1 MTLDKA
7 LQILIGNK
15 DDKKAELFLH
25 FLSDKLWKLY
35 NTYIMDKIKMVD
47 GGIKWNLKVPNAK
60 ENIGYNQTIT
70 MPQVNSDMFANVEIE
85 LVDVKGLDENKHGL
99 KLTVAPDK
107 KSFAITGTPT
117 LEAFRKDG
125 AVAESTFELTIMY
138 KFTRGIEMPE
148 DRPTLEHKIPFVIN
162 QDPRKLWRN
171 IPVDWKNMPEP
182 KYQNDDTQKIY
193 IKVEALADG
202 TPQKDIVAASKR
214 GRSHAQEGKPRDDHF
229 RMEHMDNGWYIMAVA
244 DGAGSAKYSRQ
255 GSTIA
260 CDESVNFC
268 MSKLGQSKA
277 FEDAIEKYGI
287 LQDTTE
293 EEARKIVGNYIYD
306 IVGNAAFKAHKAI
319 QAEAVLTK
327 LPTKYYATTLL
338 LTICKKFNFGWFVA
352 SFWVGDGAICL
363 YDRNKHTAKILGIPD
378 EGEYAGQTRFLT
390 MPEIF
395 KDATDLYK
403 RLRFY
408 VVDDFT
414 ALFLMSDGVS
424 DPKFE
429 TDANLNNPE
438 KWDDLWDD
446 LKENGVELK
455 DDNEA
460 LKDQLLDWL
469 DFWAPGNHD
478 DRTIAILYEG
488 EDSKKVTDGN
498 GDTEVKDYDKAID
511 TDDMKSEDTECDCC
525 DTGSGTEVEKAKEDE
540 AGMTQEKT
548 IEEQQNE

>member
-15 DDKKAELFLH
+15 DDEKAERFLH

-47 GGIKWNLKVPNAK
+47 GELKWNINVPNAK
-60 ENIGYNQTIT
+60 ENIEYNQTVA
-70 MPQVNSDMFANVEIE
+70 MPQISSDILANVMVE

-107 KSFAITGTPT
+107 NSFAITGTPT
-117 LEAFRKDG
+117 LEAFRRDG
-125 AVAESTFELTIMY
+125 AVAESTFELTILY
-138 KFTRGIEMPE
+138 KFVGGIEMPA

-171 IPVDWKNMPEP
+171 IPVDWDNMPEP

-193 IKVEALADG
+193 VKVEALADG

-244 DGAGSAKYSRQ
+244 DGAGSAKFSRQ

-260 CDESVNFC
+260 CNESVSFC

-277 FEDAIEKYGI
+277 FEDAINNYGN
-287 LQDTTE
+287 LQNTTE
-293 EEARKIVGNYIYD
+293 EEARKVVGNYIYD
-306 IVGNAAFKAHKAI
+306 IVGTAAFKAHKAI
-319 QAEAVLTK
+319 QAEAALTK
-327 LPTKYYATTLL
+327 LPIKYYATTLL
-338 LTICKKFNFGWFVA
+338 LTICKKFDFGWFVA

-363 YDRNKHTAKILGIPD
+363 YDREKHIVKILGIPD

-429 TDANLNNPE
+429 TDANLNNPD

-446 LKENGVELK
+446 LKENGVELT
-455 DDNEA
+455 DDNETS
-460 LKDQLLDWL
+460 KDQLLDWL
-469 DFWAPGNHD
+469 DFWSPGNHD

-488 EDSKKVTDGN
+488 EQNKDIEDDKVND
-498 GDTEVKDYDKAID
+498 DTEGDEKVEPNEALNPLDAK
-511 TDDMKSEDTECDCC
+511 TEMQNP
-525 DTGSGTEVEKAKEDE
+525 TTETLEENKHKE
-540 AGMTQEKT
+540 
-548 IEEQQNE
+548 